1 MDLDVVVANGLSL
14 TSDQQTDT
22 EHNVLCN
29 SKAANSS
36 DETDNW
42 QWVPPGFMYL
52 AEWVIVSLENFTAE
66 VVLENLRYISITVL
80 YLL

>member
-1 MDLDVVVANGLSL
+1 MSIILRAFLLKHFPIDNIHVYCKTGINRSAFSVCMDLDVVVANGLSL

-36 DETDNW
+36 DETDN
-42 QWVPPGFMYL
+42 
-52 AEWVIVSLENFTAE
+52 
-66 VVLENLRYISITVL
+66 
-80 YLL
+80 